1 MNRKRNISVL
11 SDEAFAS
18 WCQRLELSDQA
29 RAIITRIR
37 TSPPSRHVQSRA
49 GNVSGQYPSRKMG
62 FGLQFESRHNE
73 LAAIIL
79 MEHDTTVLE
88 YYDQP
93 EPIKLV
99 YQGPQKRVS
108 VRHTPDFFVLR
119 SDSVGWMECKMEEDL
134 VQFAQQHSQR
144 YVRTPDGTWTCP
156 PGVTYAHAVGLSYW
170 LRSSRETNRVYFDN
184 LRSLEEYL
192 IGTPAEVSADSAS
205 VIRSLV
211 SHQPGMSLRDL
222 LMAAD
227 HATADDVYALL
238 LADRLYVD
246 LHRFDLADPA
256 HVPVFVNAEVAKAY
270 PILTNTAT
278 HLPAPALTLQR
289 GMVLWWDSQQWTLF
303 NFGGQEVTLLT
314 PEQRLMSLPRT
325 EFERLWHQGSITGS
339 VSCADEQRRQA
350 AQERLMQVKPADFE
364 VANRRYVA
372 LAAQAKGLAPTDVS
386 QRSLQRWQNQFR
398 DAEAKY
404 GNGWLGLL
412 PRWSACGN
420 RLPRL
425 ESQVEKLLEDFIANT
440 YETLKQQ
447 PMREVYLLLE
457 KEARQKQLPVPSYTT
472 FRQRVAQR
480 PRLEATRKRSGPRLA
495 AASEWYW
502 EIEATTPRHG
512 SRPWGVGH
520 LDHTQLDVELVS
532 ASTGR
537 PLGRPW
543 ATFLMDAFTRRLLV
557 VYLSFD
563 EPSYRS
569 AMMVL
574 RECVG
579 RYGRLPQTI
588 VVDGGSDFR
597 STYFETLL
605 TYYHCTKATRPW
617 AKPHYGS
624 VCERLFR
631 TSNSQFIHNLL
642 GNTQVMK
649 QVRQVTKSMQPQE
662 HAVWTLGELY
672 AFLCTWAYEVYDQHE
687 HITLG
692 MSPRGAWALGLTL
705 SGERAHLT
713 TLYGQ
718 DFRFLSL
725 PTTRKGTAKVE
736 PGRGVKINYLY
747 YYSQAFSSSV
757 VGGKQVP
764 VRYDPFNIGLAYAY
778 VQGRW
783 VQCICEYYLRLRGHT
798 EREVQLASAEL
809 RKRYQNHR
817 GEAAITARRLADLL
831 AEVGTHEALL
841 LQRLHDLEGRSVF
854 ARMSGYC
861 VAADLEASS
870 PSCRSTKGEQRR
882 EEGTVHAESQES
894 RDEGEAL
901 DEYEEYC

>member
-1 MNRKRNISVL
+1 VL

-37 TSPPSRHVQSRA
+37 TSPPSRRVQSRA

-62 FGLQFESRHNE
+62 FGIQFESRHNE
-73 LAAIIL
+73 LAAITL
-79 MEHDTTVLE
+79 MEHDPTVLE

-99 YQGPQKRVS
+99 YQGPHKRVG

-192 IGTPAEVSADSAS
+192 IGTPAVVHSCTADG
-205 VIRSLV
+205 IRSLV
-211 SHQPGMSLRDL
+211 MRQPGMSLRDL
-222 LMAAD
+222 LMQIDRAS
-227 HATADDVYALL
+227 ADDVYILL
-238 LADRLYVD
+238 LTCQLYVD

-256 HVPVFVNAEVAKAY
+256 HVPVFVDAEVAKAHT
-270 PILTNTAT
+270 IMTTT
-278 HLPAPALTLQR
+278 VCQLPPSPLTLQM
-289 GMVLWWDSQQWTLF
+289 GMVLWWDSQPWTLC
-303 NFGGQEVTLLT
+303 NFGEREVTLLSQ
-314 PEQRLMSLPRT
+314 EQRLLPLPRAA
-325 EFERLWHQGSITGS
+325 FERLCHQGSITGL
-339 VSCADEQRRQA
+339 VSSADEERRQA
-350 AQERLMQVKPADFE
+350 AQERLLQAKPTDFE
-364 VANRRYVA
+364 VATRRYTA
-372 LAAQAKGLAPTDVS
+372 LAAQASGLPPTDVS
-386 QRSLQRWQNQFR
+386 ERSLQRWHKQFR
-398 DAEAKY
+398 DGEIKY
-404 GNGWLGLL
+404 GNGFLGLL
-412 PRWSACGN
+412 PGWSACGN
-420 RLPRL
+420 HLPRL
-425 ESQVEKLLEDFIANT
+425 DQAVETLLEDFITNT

-447 PMREVYLLLE
+447 PLREVYLLLE
-457 KEARQKQLPVPSYTT
+457 REARQKQLSVPSYTT

-480 PRLEATRKRSGPRLA
+480 PRLEAIRKRSGPRA
-495 AASEWYW
+495 AAAEAWYW

-512 SRPWGVGH
+512 SRPWGVTH

-557 VYLSFD
+557 VYLTFD

-569 AMMVL
+569 AMMIL
-574 RECVG
+574 RECVC

-588 VVDGGSDFR
+588 VVDGGPDFR

-605 TYYHCTKATRPW
+605 TYYQCTKATRPW

-631 TSNSQFIHNLL
+631 TSNCQFVHNLL

-662 HAVWTLGELY
+662 HAVWTLGDLY
-672 AFLCTWAYEVYDQHE
+672 AFLCTWAYEVYDQDQ

-692 MSPRGAWALGLTL
+692 MSPRQAWALGLAL

-713 TLYGQ
+713 KWYGE

-747 YYSQAFSSSV
+747 YFSQALSSSKV
-757 VGGKQVP
+757 EGKQVP

-778 VQGRW
+778 VEGRW
-783 VQCICEYYLRLRGHT
+783 VQCISEYYLRLRGHS
-798 EREVQLASAEL
+798 ERELQFASAEL

-817 GEAAITARRLADLL
+817 GQAAITARRLADLL
-831 AEVGTHEALL
+831 AEVGTHERVL

-854 ARMSGYC
+854 ARMSGYHL
-861 VAADLEASS
+861 AADLEDQKSFLPSS
-870 PSCRSTKGEQRR
+870 NATSWQERR
-882 EEGTVHAESQES
+882 EEGTES
-894 RDEGEAL
+894 RSEEPEMDEDEEL
-901 DEYEEYC
+901 DEYEEYR